1 MKKIILI
8 IVCAFLMGC
17 QPTDDIKDK
26 IFRREVIRVMKMEN
40 KSIDE
45 ITHLDLSFLG
55 ADTLEG
61 IDVLENLDTLTLSN
75 NILTDLQPISGLE
88 KLKILDIQ
96 NNRISDLSPLKGL
109 TNLEVLLIRNNPIE
123 SIDVI
128 EHLFK
133 GLKTTD
139 FLVDVTFNDPAFEK
153 LVRSILDIEVAQ
165 LSYFDLLK
173 LRKLDLTDSGISDL
187 SGIEHALNLETL
199 IINKPVMHLELIS
212 NLKHLKHLEI
222 THSGLKSLEII
233 EKLVE
238 LKHLNM
244 SYNNIKDI
252 SYLELTDQLTYL
264 DVSRNKISDVS
275 AVLTLQALTTLYIES
290 NYIADYNVLS
300 DLLDQIKET
309 DIFIVYFNDPSLSDV
324 IKKQLD
330 KENGVI
336 TLDDLKN
343 IKTLDASGQDIYDI
357 GGIEL
362 LENIIELNLSHNR
375 LEDLR
380 PIEKLSNIQILK
392 LSDNKISDM
401 TPLIYLTKLSILD
414 ISFNEITSIDA
425 LTYLSNLEYLYMK
438 GNAIDENAPKD
449 VIKGQLKGTDDW

>member
-8 IVCAFLMGC
+8 IVCAFLIGC
-17 QPTDDIKDK
+17 QPTNDIQDK
-26 IFRREVIRVMKMEN
+26 IFKKEVIKVMKMEN

-55 ADTLEG
+55 AGSLEG
-61 IDVLENLDTLTLSN
+61 IEVLENLETLTLSN
-75 NILTDLQPISGLE
+75 NILTDLEPISGLTQ
-88 KLKILDIQ
+88 LKVLDIQ
-96 NNRISDLSPLKGL
+96 NNRISDLSPLKAL
-109 TNLEVLLIRNNPIE
+109 TKLEVLLIRNNPIE

-153 LVRSILDIEVAQ
+153 LIRSLLDIEVAQ

-173 LRKLDLTDSGISDL
+173 LRELDISDSDISDL

-199 IINKPVMHLELIS
+199 IINKPVKNLELVS
-212 NLKHLKHLEI
+212 SLKHLKHLQI
-222 THSGLKSLEII
+222 THSDIESLELL
-233 EKLVE
+233 KKMVE
-238 LKHLNM
+238 LKHLDV
-244 SYNNIKDI
+244 SYNKIKDI
-252 SYLELTDQLTYL
+252 SYIELMSQLTYL

-275 AVLTLQALTTLYIES
+275 ALLTLEALTTLYIES
-290 NYIADYNVLS
+290 NYIADYNILG

-309 DIFIVYFNDPSLSDV
+309 DIFIVYFNDPSLNEV
-324 IKKQLD
+324 VKKELN

-343 IKTLDASGQDIYDI
+343 IKRLDASGQDIYDI

-362 LENIIELNLSHNR
+362 LENLIELNLSHNR
-375 LEDLR
+375 LDDLR
-380 PIEKLSNIQILK
+380 AIEKLSNIQILK
-392 LSDNKISDM
+392 LSDNNISDM
-401 TPLIYLTKLSILD
+401 TPLIYLTKLTILD
-414 ISFNEITSIDA
+414 ISFNQLTSIDA

-438 GNAIDENAPKD
+438 GNDIDENVQKD
-449 VIKGQLKGTDDW
+449 VIKNQLKGTDDW